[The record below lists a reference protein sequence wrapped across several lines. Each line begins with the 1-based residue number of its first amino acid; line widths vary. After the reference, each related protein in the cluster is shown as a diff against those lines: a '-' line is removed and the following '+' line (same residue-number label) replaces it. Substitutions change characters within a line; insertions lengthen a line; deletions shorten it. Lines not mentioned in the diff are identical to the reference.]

1 VKPTR
6 DAFSLVELIAV
17 LVIVSLV
24 AASVSLRLSGPVRRA
39 AMDDLAGRLAAFD
52 RRARVS
58 ARRHDRDMQ
67 MAFDLSRGEVSWAA
81 VGDAGG
87 TSHTARGASPVAMPR
102 GCRLAALV
110 VAGGASA
117 AGRKTTVGRAVVRVS
132 RRGLSPT
139 YAVCIETQRGER
151 TWLLAAGLTGEVTRI
166 DDDAQVREVFAALG
180 GRADAR

>member
-1 VKPTR
+1 MRPKG

-24 AASVSLRLSGPVRRA
+24 AASVSLRLSGPVRQA
-39 AMDDLAGRLAAFD
+39 ALDDLAGRIAAFD

-67 MAFDLSRGEVSWAA
+67 MVFDLSRGEIACAA
-81 VGDAGG
+81 VGEAER
-87 TSHTARGASPVAMPR
+87 RGVPVTMPR
-102 GCRLAALV
+102 GCRLTAVV
-110 VAGGASA
+110 VAGGT
-117 AGRKTTVGRAVVRVS
+117 GTGGQKTSVGRAVVRVS

-139 YAVCIETQRGER
+139 YAACIETQRGER
-151 TWLLAAGLTGEVTRI
+151 TWLLAAGLTGKVTRF
-166 DDDAQVREVFAALG
+166 DDDAAVREVFAALG